1 MVIWCLSA
9 CPGYTVESSVLCL
22 TWVAYECVWTVAA
35 IQYYTLNIVD
45 SLATPLSQIS
55 THRIR

>member
-22 TWVAYECVWTVAA
+22 TWVAYECVWTVALRFK
-35 IQYYTLNIVD
+35 YYTQHC
-45 SLATPLSQIS
+45 TPLSQIYPEYVV
-55 THRIR
+55 